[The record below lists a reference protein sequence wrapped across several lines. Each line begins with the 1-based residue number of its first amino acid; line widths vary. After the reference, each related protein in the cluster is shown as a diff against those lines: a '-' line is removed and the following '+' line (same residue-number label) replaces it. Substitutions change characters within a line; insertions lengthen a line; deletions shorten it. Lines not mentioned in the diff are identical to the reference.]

1 MLPRV
6 EDGLLHAN
14 AQHPELVIRYTLDGS
29 DPTEKSPVWNGPVE
43 VGDAEVV
50 KARTFYMDAE
60 SLISQL
66 TL

>member
-1 MLPRV
+1 MNRKMQKILSVLLTICML
-6 EDGLLHAN
+6 L
-14 AQHPELVIRYTLDGS
+14 
-29 DPTEKSPVWNGPVE
+29 PTEKSPVWNGPVE

-50 KARTFYMDAE
+50 KARTFYLDAE